1 MQNIADA
8 LNDHFVN
15 IAKTAEKS
23 QFNAENF
30 ISLQRF
36 LDMKLQNSSFDI
48 DFINPPPPPPEVS
61 ILIEKL
67 DTNKSSG
74 LDKIG
79 PNILKLCKDQVA
91 RPIATLI
98 NYSLSSGFF
107 PDKLKE
113 AGVVPLHKGGSKDDS
128 NNYRPSP
135 FCQRCP
141 KYSKDT
147 LLIN

>member
-8 LNDHFVN
+8 LDYHFVN
-15 IAKTAEKS
+15 NAKTAEKS

-36 LDMKLQNSSFDI
+36 LDMELQNSSFNI
-48 DFINPPPPPPEVS
+48 DFITLHQVS

-74 LDKIG
+74 IDKIG
-79 PNILKLCKDQVA
+79 PNILKICKDQDA
-91 RPIATLI
+91 RHIATLM
-98 NYSLSSGFF
+98 NYSLLSGVF

-113 AGVVPLHKGGSKDDS
+113 AGAVPLNKGEAKMTRIIIDLSL
-128 NNYRPSP
+128 
-135 FCQRCP
+135 FCQRCL

-147 LLIN
+147 RC